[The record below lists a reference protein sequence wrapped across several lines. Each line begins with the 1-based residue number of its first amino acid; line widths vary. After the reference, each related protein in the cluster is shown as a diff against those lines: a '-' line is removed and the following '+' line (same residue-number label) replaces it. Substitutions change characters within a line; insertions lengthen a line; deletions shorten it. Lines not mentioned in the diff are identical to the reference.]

1 MGQKISITS
10 RKAQTT
16 RHRITGIRT
25 QGAAQY
31 VFVDTPGFQTIHG
44 TALNKSL
51 NKTVVGAV
59 SDVDLVLF
67 VVEAGSFT
75 TADAKVL
82 ALLKPGIPV
91 LLVANKL
98 DNVHRR
104 GDIAPWLQSMQ
115 ERHAFTEFVPMSAK
129 QPKDIERLLGIC
141 EKYLPDQPWW
151 HAEDELTD
159 RSEKF
164 LASEMVREKLFRLT
178 GDELPYTSTVVIDKF
193 EEEAGR
199 TAKRML
205 RIAAT
210 IVVEREGHKAMV
222 IGDKGEK
229 LKRIGTETRVELEKL
244 LDAKVFIE
252 LWVKVRSGWADDE
265 ARVRSF
271 GYE

>member
-1 MGQKISITS
+1 
-10 RKAQTT
+10 
-16 RHRITGIRT
+16 
-25 QGAAQY
+25 

-129 QPKDIERLLGIC
+129 QPKDIERLWAFAKNTCPSSLGGMP
-141 EKYLPDQPWW
+141 KTNSPT
-151 HAEDELTD
+151 AA
-159 RSEKF
+159 RS
-164 LASEMVREKLFRLT
+164 SW
-178 GDELPYTSTVVIDKF
+178 P
-193 EEEAGR
+193 
-199 TAKRML
+199 AKWC
-205 RIAAT
+205 
-210 IVVEREGHKAMV
+210 
-222 IGDKGEK
+222 
-229 LKRIGTETRVELEKL
+229 
-244 LDAKVFIE
+244 AKN
-252 LWVKVRSGWADDE
+252 
-265 ARVRSF
+265 SF
-271 GYE
+271 A